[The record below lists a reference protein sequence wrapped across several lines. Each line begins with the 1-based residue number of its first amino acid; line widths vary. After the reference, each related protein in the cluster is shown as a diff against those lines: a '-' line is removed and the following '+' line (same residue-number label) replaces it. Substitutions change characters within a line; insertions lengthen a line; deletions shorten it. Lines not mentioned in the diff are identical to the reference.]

1 MEIQF
6 LLHTE
11 LLVKQLS
18 LKVALHVT
26 DRTLVF
32 CILGLELSTMLIFQ
46 HAVHWQPADL
56 LHNTSLTM
64 MKVNI
69 NATSL
74 NKKEWDKSNKVL
86 FLQHTRGHVCV
97 CVLEEEYYD

>member
-46 HAVHWQPADL
+46 HAVHRQPADL
-56 LHNTSLTM
+56 LHNISFTM

-74 NKKEWDKSNKVL
+74 NKNNEICLIKRYSL
-86 FLQHTRGHVCV
+86 T
-97 CVLEEEYYD
+97 